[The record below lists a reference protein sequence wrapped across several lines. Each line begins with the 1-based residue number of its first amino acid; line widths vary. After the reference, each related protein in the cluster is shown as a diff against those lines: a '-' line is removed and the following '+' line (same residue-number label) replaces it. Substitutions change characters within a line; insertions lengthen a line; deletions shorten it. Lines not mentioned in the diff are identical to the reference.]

1 MKKLL
6 LSGVLFLGGFLA
18 ARAANTD
25 PADRKKEDVNGTVV
39 HAESKKP
46 LRDVTVTAYLLSR
59 KEESGSTDE
68 TGGYAFN
75 ALRPGVYK
83 LVFEKAGFR
92 KVTRDKVVVKAD
104 ETFQLNIEMIENY
117 PNELVPSPFHF
128 Y

>member
-18 ARAANTD
+18 ARAGNTD
-25 PADRKKEDVNGTVV
+25 PTDRKKEDVNGTVV

-46 LRDVTVTAYLLSR
+46 LRDVTVTAYLISR

-68 TGGYAFN
+68 TGGYAFHS
-75 ALRPGVYK
+75 LKPGVYK

-92 KVTRDKVVVKAD
+92 KVTREKVVVKAD